1 MKKILFFLLSLYTFV
16 FSDLVDIYRFQGIEA
31 VKEQLDKELTKKEY
45 WDKYLKDKNVD
56 YGYYESKKY
65 VLLAQKMTKELSLY
79 KVQDNNYELLLKENV
94 IVGEIKGDKQLEG
107 DLKTPTGVYELTQK
121 LTKLDQFYGPLALV
135 TNYPN
140 TFDRSL
146 NKKGHGIWIHG
157 MPLNEDREEYTRGC
171 IALDNPRL
179 LELDEQIDIK
189 DSFLIISEGEIQK
202 SSKNEISDILSF
214 IFKWR
219 DSWKRSDINEYLAY
233 YSDSFRRFDGMEIEK
248 FSKYKKRI
256 FAKKE
261 KKKILF
267 TNINIS
273 PYPNSLNKK
282 MYKVIMNQDYKT
294 KYYKFVGIKELF
306 LELDNGEI
314 KILAEG

>member
-16 FSDLVDIYRFQGIEA
+16 FSDLVDLYRFQGIEA

-45 WDKYLKDKNVD
+45 WDRYLEDKNVD

-65 VLLAQKMTKELSLY
+65 VLLAQKGAKELALY

-94 IVGEIKGDKQLEG
+94 IVGEIQGDKQIEG

-179 LELDEQIDIK
+179 LELDGQIDIK

-219 DSWKRSDINEYLAY
+219 DSWKRSDIDEYLTY

-267 TNINIS
+267 TNINIA
-273 PYPNSLNKK
+273 PYPNSLNKQ
-282 MYKVIMNQDYKT
+282 MYKVIMDQDYKT
-294 KYYKFVGIKELF
+294 KYYKFVGTKELF
-306 LELDNGEI
+306 LELKNGEI

>member
-1 MKKILFFLLSLYTFV
+1 MSLSSFI
-16 FSDLVDIYRFQGIEA
+16 FADLVDLYRFQGIEA

-45 WDKYLKDKNVD
+45 WDRYLEDKNVE

-65 VLLAQKMTKELSLY
+65 VIVAQKGARELSLY
-79 KVQDNNYELLLKENV
+79 KVLDKDYELLLKENV
-94 IVGEIKGDKQLEG
+94 IVGEIEGDKQIEG

-140 TFDRSL
+140 TFDRTL

-157 MPLNEDREEYTRGC
+157 MPLNEDREEYTKGC
-171 IALDNPRL
+171 IALDNPQL
-179 LELDEQIDIK
+179 LELDGQIDIK
-189 DSFLIISEGEIQK
+189 DSFLLISEDEIQK
-202 SSKNEISDILSF
+202 ASKEDISSVLTF

-219 DSWKRSDINEYLAY
+219 DSWKRSDIEEYLTY
-233 YSDSFRRFDGMEIEK
+233 YDDSFRRFDGMQIDK

-261 KKKILF
+261 KKRIVF
-267 TNINIS
+267 TNINIA
-273 PYPNSLNKK
+273 PYPNSLDKQ
-282 MYKVIMNQDYKT
+282 MFKVVMDQDYKT
-294 KYYKFVGIKELF
+294 KYYKYVGKKELF
-306 LELDNGEI
+306 LELKDGEI